1 MLFFGRVISQEKQ
14 VRLTSI
20 NFEIETIGNN
30 AKVKAIH
37 SILNESNNDCNVSI
51 SMTLDDES
59 AVTGYSIKT
68 VNGEFE
74 SELKEKEQAK
84 IEQSDAT
91 TNGYSS
97 SIMEQVDDTTFS
109 ILLGL
114 VNKHSEVTFSIE
126 YLTHMEIQ
134 EEELIIK
141 IPNLIESKEKYQIPY
156 SIKIIGSSKFSFKG
170 ILSGEEEINVPLNGD
185 LIFGMKDE
193 DTDEVVISSTF
204 INKEKEGDIN
214 IIFICDRSGSMYGE
228 GINALRNMLQ
238 LFLRQLPLKSK
249 FEIISFGSKYD
260 FMFKEMVE
268 YNEDTLKNA
277 SNRISEFEANY
288 GGTSMDA
295 PLKALIDNNTEKCHI
310 ILLTDGYVDN
320 KINTIEYIHNLSK
333 KNSLHGVGLGRS
345 CDIEL
350 IRNIGRIGNGISVI
364 SKNVN
369 LLKKEVSKITERIL
383 IPTINKCQIEWNIKG
398 EIIPKE
404 INNFYGMITCY
415 IQCKEEI
422 KEGQK
427 IESEIKGICR
437 EKEIIYKNTKNIKI
451 TKGVI
456 LHQLMAF
463 NQIRK
468 LEVENKKEEAKK
480 LSMKYHILCKET
492 AFIAID
498 KTTKKEVEFIKNIKL
513 NEMCHK
519 QSSLRPTMFFD
530 SCCEND
536 ALEEDM
542 SEDEEV
548 FENESS
554 KCELLCC
561 NCGYHPSV
569 EYEYSNGTEDM
580 SDSVNSPV
588 TTNITKQIAQPM
600 INLKSYGECSNLCG
614 EEKKEFSCDSVNKE
628 IVFEKIIKCQKAD
641 GEFVGVQ
648 EIIKEITTIQ
658 SNNIDNEVIQTF
670 FVIQLLKE
678 KFPENKVEWKLIV
691 KKSENWLAS
700 KPAISE
706 EIKNRIISLT
716 KLIKL

>member
-37 SILNESNNDCNVSI
+37 SILNESNNECNVSI
-51 SMTLDDES
+51 IMTLDDES

-68 VNGEFE
+68 VNGEIE

-422 KEGQK
+422 KEEQK
-427 IESEIKGICR
+427 IESKIKGICR

-451 TKGVI
+451 TKGII

-513 NEMCHK
+513 NE
-519 QSSLRPTMFFD
+519 
-530 SCCEND
+530 N
-536 ALEEDM
+536 
-542 SEDEEV
+542 
-548 FENESS
+548 
-554 KCELLCC
+554 
-561 NCGYHPSV
+561 
-569 EYEYSNGTEDM
+569 YS
-580 SDSVNSPV
+580 
-588 TTNITKQIAQPM
+588 
-600 INLKSYGECSNLCG
+600 SYGGNRNFITPMTRGHFKPMMMKCSARMNYGTIGQCNSIINCC
-614 EEKKEFSCDSVNKE
+614 KKKGRPNQKIIDYCSTSSNDKE
-628 IVFEKIIKCQKAD
+628 IETTKEQKYEEIIKCQKAN
-641 GEFVGVQ
+641 GEFINVDK
-648 EIIKEITTIQ
+648 IIKEIKEI
-658 SNNIDNEVIQTF
+658 EVDDIESSIIQTF
-670 FVIQLLKE
+670 FVIQLLQK
-678 KFPENKVEWKLIV
+678 KFNEHKIEWKLLI
-691 KKSENWLAS
+691 KKAENWLS
-700 KPAISE
+700 NKPTLTE
-706 EIKNRIISLT
+706 DIKIRIQSLIES
-716 KLIKL
+716 LQF